1 MNLKKTILALAVA
14 GVAAAPMMAS
24 AAGHGPDS
32 AVYGSLRYG
41 VESVDAGG
49 TSDRVT
55 TLRNFGSRFGIK
67 GETDLGNGM
76 TAFGKWEAH
85 MFGAALRDFQIGLK
99 GDFGQV
105 YAGDG
110 IDHAWDSYMS
120 TDDTWWYGG
129 QSHLSDGVQSNAI
142 TYMGGAGGVTF
153 GVTARLA
160 DNNANAVVAVPA
172 VVGTATVPSV
182 AAVDQ
187 SNRVVDDNAIDA
199 IEAVVAFDAGPVNI
213 ALGMT
218 DVKTSPVD
226 TEAVIGLVV
235 KGAAGGFGYKVDFQS
250 QGAASGSTNDDASS
264 LQLQGSF
271 GSFYAQYGSSDTGA
285 IGAASATPTNLV
297 LGYTQTLGA
306 KTLVWYEFISQDADV
321 VGTDTSTTIAAT
333 LKYDIL

>member
-32 AVYGSLRYG
+32 AVYGSMRYG
-41 VESVDAGG
+41 VESVDNGG
-49 TSDRVT
+49 TTERVT

-105 YAGDG
+105 YVGDG
-110 IDHAWDSYMS
+110 INHTWDSYMS

-129 QSHLSDGVQSNAI
+129 QSHLSDGVQNNAI
-142 TYMGGAGGVTF
+142 TYMGGAGAVSF
-153 GVTARLA
+153 GITAQMNAQAVNA
-160 DNNANAVVAVPA
+160 DEE
-172 VVGTATVPSV
+172 TV
-182 AAVDQ
+182 
-187 SNRVVDDNAIDA
+187 DA
-199 IEAVVAFDAGPVNI
+199 IEIVVAFDAGPVNI

-226 TEAVIGLVV
+226 TEAVTGLVL
-235 KGAAGGFGYKVDFQS
+235 KGAAGDFGYKVDFQS
-250 QGAASGSTNDDASS
+250 QGAAVGSTDDLSS
-264 LQLQGSF
+264 VQLQGSF
-271 GSFYAQYGSSDTGA
+271 GSFYAQYGSQDTGP
-285 IGAASATPTNLV
+285 ATPTNLV

-333 LKYDIL
+333 LKYEIL

>member
-1 MNLKKTILALAVA
+1 MNLKKTVLALAVA
-14 GVAAAPMMAS
+14 GIAAAPMMAS

-32 AVYGSLRYG
+32 AVYGSMRYG
-41 VESVDAGG
+41 VESVDAGLA
-49 TSDRVT
+49 SERVT

-110 IDHAWDSYMS
+110 INHTWDSYMS

-142 TYMGGAGGVTF
+142 TYMGGAGAVSF
-153 GVTARLA
+153 GITAQMNAQAVNA
-160 DNNANAVVAVPA
+160 DEE
-172 VVGTATVPSV
+172 TV
-182 AAVDQ
+182 
-187 SNRVVDDNAIDA
+187 DA
-199 IEAVVAFDAGPVNI
+199 IEIVVAFDAGPVNI

-226 TEAVIGLVV
+226 TEAVTGLVL
-235 KGAAGGFGYKVDFQS
+235 KGAAGDFGYKVDFQS
-250 QGAASGSTNDDASS
+250 QGAAVGSTDDLSS
-264 LQLQGSF
+264 VQLQGSF
-271 GSFYAQYGSSDTGA
+271 GSFYAQYGSQDTGP
-285 IGAASATPTNLV
+285 ATPTNLV

>member
-32 AVYGSLRYG
+32 AVYGSMRYG
-41 VESVDAGG
+41 VESVDNGG
-49 TSDRVT
+49 ATERVT

-76 TAFGKWEAH
+76 TAFGKWETQ
-85 MFGAALRDFQIGLK
+85 MFGGALRDFQIGLK

-110 IDHAWDSYMS
+110 INHTWDSYMS

-129 QSHLSDGVQSNAI
+129 GQHLSDGIQNNAI
-142 TYMGGAGGVTF
+142 TYMGGAGAVSF
-153 GVTARLA
+153 GITAQMNAQAVNA
-160 DNNANAVVAVPA
+160 DEE
-172 VVGTATVPSV
+172 TV
-182 AAVDQ
+182 DG
-187 SNRVVDDNAIDA
+187 
-199 IEAVVAFDAGPVNI
+199 IEVVVAFDAGPVNI
-213 ALGMT
+213 AVGMT
-218 DVKTSPVD
+218 DLNASPAAAD
-226 TEAVIGLVV
+226 PEAVVGLVV
-235 KGAAGGFGYKVDFQS
+235 KGAAGDFGYKVDFQS

-264 LQLQGSF
+264 FQLQGSF
-271 GSFYAQYGSSDTGA
+271 GSFYAQYGSQDLGA
-285 IGAASATPTNLV
+285 KGAAAATPTNVV

-306 KTLVWYEFISQDADV
+306 KTLVWYEFRTRDLDT
-321 VGTDTSTTIAAT
+321 VGSETATVLAAT

>member
-32 AVYGSLRYG
+32 AVYGSMRYG
-41 VESVDAGG
+41 VESVDNGG
-49 TSDRVT
+49 TTERVT

-110 IDHAWDSYMS
+110 INHTWDSYMS

-142 TYMGGAGGVTF
+142 TYMGGAGAVSF
-153 GVTARLA
+153 GITAQMNAQAVNA
-160 DNNANAVVAVPA
+160 DEE
-172 VVGTATVPSV
+172 TV
-182 AAVDQ
+182 
-187 SNRVVDDNAIDA
+187 DA
-199 IEAVVAFDAGPVNI
+199 IEIVVAFDAGPVNI

-226 TEAVIGLVV
+226 TEAVTGLVL
-235 KGAAGGFGYKVDFQS
+235 KGAAGDFGYKVDFQS
-250 QGAASGSTNDDASS
+250 QGAAVGSTDDLSS
-264 LQLQGSF
+264 VQLQGSF
-271 GSFYAQYGSSDTGA
+271 GSFYAQYGSQDTGP
-285 IGAASATPTNLV
+285 ATPTNLV

-333 LKYDIL
+333 LKYEIL

>member
-32 AVYGSLRYG
+32 AVYGSMRYG
-41 VESVDAGG
+41 VESVDNGG
-49 TSDRVT
+49 TTERVT

-110 IDHAWDSYMS
+110 INHTWDSYMS

-142 TYMGGAGGVTF
+142 TYMGGAGAVSF
-153 GVTARLA
+153 GITAQMNAQAVNA
-160 DNNANAVVAVPA
+160 DEE
-172 VVGTATVPSV
+172 TV
-182 AAVDQ
+182 
-187 SNRVVDDNAIDA
+187 DA
-199 IEAVVAFDAGPVNI
+199 IEIVVAFDAGPVNI

-226 TEAVIGLVV
+226 TEAVTGLV
-235 KGAAGGFGYKVDFQS
+235 
-250 QGAASGSTNDDASS
+250 QG
-264 LQLQGSF
+264 
-271 GSFYAQYGSSDTGA
+271 
-285 IGAASATPTNLV
+285 
-297 LGYTQTLGA
+297 
-306 KTLVWYEFISQDADV
+306 
-321 VGTDTSTTIAAT
+321 
-333 LKYDIL
+333 

>member
-32 AVYGSLRYG
+32 AVYGSMRYG
-41 VESVDAGG
+41 VESYNAGG
-49 TSDRVT
+49 TTETVT

-85 MFGAALRDFQIGLK
+85 MFGAALRDFKVGLK

-105 YAGDG
+105 YVGDG
-110 IDHAWDSYMS
+110 IDHTWDSYMS

-142 TYMGGAGGVTF
+142 TYMGGAGAVSF
-153 GVTARLA
+153 GITAQMSA
-160 DNNANAVVAVPA
+160 QTTNANEE
-172 VVGTATVPSV
+172 
-182 AAVDQ
+182 
-187 SNRVVDDNAIDA
+187 AIDA
-199 IEAVVAFDAGPVNI
+199 IEIVVAFDAGPVNI

-226 TEAVIGLVV
+226 TEAVTGLVL
-235 KGAAGGFGYKVDFQS
+235 KGAAGDFGYKVDFQS
-250 QGAASGSTNDDASS
+250 QGAAAGATDDLSS

-271 GSFYAQYGSSDTGA
+271 GSFYAQYGSQDTGP
-285 IGAASATPTNLV
+285 ATPTNLV
-297 LGYTQTLGA
+297 LGYTQSLGA

-333 LKYDIL
+333 LKYEIL

>member
-32 AVYGSLRYG
+32 AVYGSMRYG

-49 TSDRVT
+49 TTERVT

-85 MFGAALRDFQIGLK
+85 MFGAALRDFQVGLK

-105 YAGDG
+105 YVGDG
-110 IDHAWDSYMS
+110 INHTWDSYMS

-142 TYMGGAGGVTF
+142 TYMGGAGAVSF
-153 GVTARLA
+153 GITAQMSA
-160 DNNANAVVAVPA
+160 QTPNANEE
-172 VVGTATVPSV
+172 
-182 AAVDQ
+182 
-187 SNRVVDDNAIDA
+187 AIDA
-199 IEAVVAFDAGPVNI
+199 IEIVVAFDAGPVNI

-226 TEAVIGLVV
+226 TEAVTGLVL
-235 KGAAGGFGYKVDFQS
+235 KGAAGDFGYKVDFQS
-250 QGAASGSTNDDASS
+250 QGAAAGSTDDLSS
-264 LQLQGSF
+264 VQLQGSF
-271 GSFYAQYGSSDTGA
+271 GSFYAQYGSQDTGPT
-285 IGAASATPTNLV
+285 TPTNLV
-297 LGYTQTLGA
+297 LGYTQSLGA
-306 KTLVWYEFISQDADV
+306 KTLVWYEFISQDVDV

-333 LKYDIL
+333 LKYEIL

>member
-32 AVYGSLRYG
+32 AVYGSMRYG
-41 VESVDAGG
+41 VESVDNGG
-49 TSDRVT
+49 TTERVT

-85 MFGAALRDFQIGLK
+85 MFGAGLRDFQIGLK

-110 IDHAWDSYMS
+110 INHTWDSYMS

-142 TYMGGAGGVTF
+142 TYMGGAGAVSF
-153 GVTARLA
+153 GITAA
-160 DNNANAVVAVPA
+160 MNAQA
-172 VVGTATVPSV
+172 
-182 AAVDQ
+182 
-187 SNRVVDDNAIDA
+187 SNPDEEAIDA
-199 IEAVVAFDAGPVNI
+199 IEIVVAFDAGPVNI

-226 TEAVIGLVV
+226 TEAVTGLVL
-235 KGAAGGFGYKVDFQS
+235 KGAAGDFGYKVDFQS
-250 QGAASGSTNDDASS
+250 QGAAVGSTDDLSS

-271 GSFYAQYGSSDTGA
+271 GSFYAQYGSQDTGP
-285 IGAASATPTNLV
+285 ATPTNLV
-297 LGYTQTLGA
+297 LGYTQSIGP

-321 VGTDTSTTIAAT
+321 VGTDTSTTFAAT
-333 LKYDIL
+333 LKYEIL

>member
-32 AVYGSLRYG
+32 AVYGSMRYG

-49 TSDRVT
+49 TTERVT
-55 TLRNFGSRFGIK
+55 RLTNFGSRFGIK

-76 TAFGKWEAH
+76 TAFGKWEAA
-85 MFGAALRDFQIGLK
+85 MVGGGLRDLQIGLK

-110 IDHAWDSYMS
+110 INHTWDSYMS

-129 QSHLSDGVQSNAI
+129 QSHLNDGVQSNAI
-142 TYMGGAGGVTF
+142 TYMGGAGAVSF
-153 GVTARLA
+153 GITAQMTA
-160 DNNANAVVAVPA
+160 QVDNANEE
-172 VVGTATVPSV
+172 
-182 AAVDQ
+182 
-187 SNRVVDDNAIDA
+187 AIDA
-199 IEAVVAFDAGPVNI
+199 IEIVVAFDAGPVNI

-226 TEAVIGLVV
+226 TEAVTGLVV
-235 KGAAGGFGYKVDFQS
+235 KGAAGDFGYKVDFQS
-250 QGAASGSTNDDASS
+250 QGAASGSTDDDASS
-264 LQLQGSF
+264 FQLQGSF
-271 GSFYAQYGSSDTGA
+271 GSFYAQYGSSDDGA

-297 LGYTQTLGA
+297 LGYTQTLGP
-306 KTLVWYEFISQDADV
+306 KTLVWYEFISQDFDV
-321 VGTDTSTTIAAT
+321 VGTDTATTFAAT
-333 LKYDIL
+333 LKYEIL

>member
-32 AVYGSLRYG
+32 AVYGSMRYG
-41 VESVDAGG
+41 VESVDNGG
-49 TSDRVT
+49 TTERVT

-85 MFGAALRDFQIGLK
+85 MFGAALRDFQVGLK

-105 YAGDG
+105 YVGDG
-110 IDHAWDSYMS
+110 INHTWDSYMS

-142 TYMGGAGGVTF
+142 TYMGGAGAVSF
-153 GVTARLA
+153 GITAQMNA
-160 DNNANAVVAVPA
+160 QAANADEE
-172 VVGTATVPSV
+172 TV
-182 AAVDQ
+182 
-187 SNRVVDDNAIDA
+187 DA
-199 IEAVVAFDAGPVNI
+199 IEIVVAFDAGPVNI

-226 TEAVIGLVV
+226 TEAVTGLVL
-235 KGAAGGFGYKVDFQS
+235 KGAAGDFGYKVDFQS
-250 QGAASGSTNDDASS
+250 QGAAVGSTDDLSS
-264 LQLQGSF
+264 VQLQGSF
-271 GSFYAQYGSSDTGA
+271 GSFYAQYGSQDTGP
-285 IGAASATPTNLV
+285 ATPTNLV

-333 LKYDIL
+333 LKYEIL

>member
-32 AVYGSLRYG
+32 AVYGSMRYG
-41 VESVDAGG
+41 VESVDNGG
-49 TSDRVT
+49 TTERVT

-110 IDHAWDSYMS
+110 INHTWDSYMS

-142 TYMGGAGGVTF
+142 TYMGGAGAVSF
-153 GVTARLA
+153 GITAQMNA
-160 DNNANAVVAVPA
+160 QAVNANEE
-172 VVGTATVPSV
+172 TV
-182 AAVDQ
+182 
-187 SNRVVDDNAIDA
+187 DA
-199 IEAVVAFDAGPVNI
+199 IEVVVAFDAGPVNI
-213 ALGMT
+213 AVGMT

-226 TEAVIGLVV
+226 TEAVTGLVL
-235 KGAAGGFGYKVDFQS
+235 KGAAGDFGYKVDFQS

-264 LQLQGSF
+264 FQLQGSF
-271 GSFYAQYGSSDTGA
+271 GSFYAQYGSQDLGA
-285 IGAASATPTNLV
+285 KGAAAATPTDVV

-306 KTLVWYEFISQDADV
+306 KTLVWYEFRTRDLDT
-321 VGTDTSTTIAAT
+321 VGSETATVLAAT

>member
-32 AVYGSLRYG
+32 AVYGSMRYG
-41 VESVDAGG
+41 VESVDNGG
-49 TSDRVT
+49 TTERVT

-110 IDHAWDSYMS
+110 INHTWDSYMS

-142 TYMGGAGGVTF
+142 TYMGGAGAVSF
-153 GVTARLA
+153 GITAQMNAQAVNA
-160 DNNANAVVAVPA
+160 DEE
-172 VVGTATVPSV
+172 
-182 AAVDQ
+182 
-187 SNRVVDDNAIDA
+187 AIDA
-199 IEAVVAFDAGPVNI
+199 IEIVVAFDAGPVNI

-226 TEAVIGLVV
+226 TEAVTGLVL
-235 KGAAGGFGYKVDFQS
+235 KGAAGDFGYKVDFQS
-250 QGAASGSTNDDASS
+250 QGAAVGSTDDLSS
-264 LQLQGSF
+264 VQLQGSF
-271 GSFYAQYGSSDTGA
+271 GSFYAQYGSQDTGP
-285 IGAASATPTNLV
+285 ATPTNLV

-333 LKYDIL
+333 LKYEIL

>member
-32 AVYGSLRYG
+32 AVYGSMRYG
-41 VESVDAGG
+41 VESVDNGG
-49 TSDRVT
+49 TTERVT

-110 IDHAWDSYMS
+110 INHTWDSYMS

-142 TYMGGAGGVTF
+142 TYMGGAGAVSF
-153 GVTARLA
+153 GITAQMNAQAVNA
-160 DNNANAVVAVPA
+160 DEE
-172 VVGTATVPSV
+172 TV
-182 AAVDQ
+182 
-187 SNRVVDDNAIDA
+187 DA
-199 IEAVVAFDAGPVNI
+199 IEIVVAFDAGPVNI

-226 TEAVIGLVV
+226 TEAVTGLVL
-235 KGAAGGFGYKVDFQS
+235 KGAAGDFGYKVDFQS
-250 QGAASGSTNDDASS
+250 QGAAVGSTDDLSS
-264 LQLQGSF
+264 VQLQGSF
-271 GSFYAQYGSSDTGA
+271 GSFYAQYGSQDTGP
-285 IGAASATPTNLV
+285 ATPTNLV

>member
-32 AVYGSLRYG
+32 AVYGSMRYG
-41 VESVDAGG
+41 VESVDAGNG
-49 TSDRVT
+49 LETVT

-85 MFGAALRDFQIGLK
+85 MFGAALRDFQLGLK

-105 YAGDG
+105 YVGDG
-110 IDHAWDSYMS
+110 INHTWDSYMS

-142 TYMGGAGGVTF
+142 TYMGGAGAVSF
-153 GVTARLA
+153 GITAQMSA
-160 DNNANAVVAVPA
+160 QTPNANEE
-172 VVGTATVPSV
+172 
-182 AAVDQ
+182 
-187 SNRVVDDNAIDA
+187 AIDA
-199 IEAVVAFDAGPVNI
+199 IEIVVAFDAGPVNI

-226 TEAVIGLVV
+226 TEAVTGLVL
-235 KGAAGGFGYKVDFQS
+235 KGAAGDFGYKVDFQS
-250 QGAASGSTNDDASS
+250 QGAAAGATDDLSS

-271 GSFYAQYGSSDTGA
+271 GSFYAQYGSQDTGP
-285 IGAASATPTNLV
+285 ATPTNLV
-297 LGYTQTLGA
+297 LGYTQSLGA

-333 LKYDIL
+333 LKYEIL

>member
-32 AVYGSLRYG
+32 AVYGSMRYG
-41 VESVDAGG
+41 VESVDNGG
-49 TSDRVT
+49 TTERAT

-110 IDHAWDSYMS
+110 INHTWDSYMS

-142 TYMGGAGGVTF
+142 TYMGGAGAVSF
-153 GVTARLA
+153 GITAQMNAQAVNA
-160 DNNANAVVAVPA
+160 DEE
-172 VVGTATVPSV
+172 TV
-182 AAVDQ
+182 
-187 SNRVVDDNAIDA
+187 DA
-199 IEAVVAFDAGPVNI
+199 IEIVVAFDAGPVNI

-226 TEAVIGLVV
+226 TEAVTGLVL
-235 KGAAGGFGYKVDFQS
+235 KGAAGDFGYKVDFQS
-250 QGAASGSTNDDASS
+250 QGAAVGSTDDLSS
-264 LQLQGSF
+264 VQLQGSF
-271 GSFYAQYGSSDTGA
+271 GSFYAQYGSQDTGP
-285 IGAASATPTNLV
+285 ASPTNLV

>member
-32 AVYGSLRYG
+32 AVYGSMRYG
-41 VESVDAGG
+41 VESVDNGG
-49 TSDRVT
+49 TTERAT

-110 IDHAWDSYMS
+110 INHTWDSYMS

-142 TYMGGAGGVTF
+142 TYMGGAGAVSF
-153 GVTARLA
+153 GITAQMSA
-160 DNNANAVVAVPA
+160 QTPNANEE
-172 VVGTATVPSV
+172 
-182 AAVDQ
+182 
-187 SNRVVDDNAIDA
+187 AIDA
-199 IEAVVAFDAGPVNI
+199 IEIVVAFDAGPVNI

-226 TEAVIGLVV
+226 TEAVTGLVL
-235 KGAAGGFGYKVDFQS
+235 KGAAGDFGYKVDFQS
-250 QGAASGSTNDDASS
+250 QGAAVGSTDDLSS
-264 LQLQGSF
+264 VQLQGSF
-271 GSFYAQYGSSDTGA
+271 GSFYAQYGSQDTGP
-285 IGAASATPTNLV
+285 ATPTNLV

-333 LKYDIL
+333 LKYEIL

>member
-32 AVYGSLRYG
+32 AVYGSMRYG
-41 VESVDAGG
+41 VESVDNGG
-49 TSDRVT
+49 TTERVT

-76 TAFGKWEAH
+76 TVFGKWETQ
-85 MFGAALRDFQIGLK
+85 MFGGALRDFQIGLK

-110 IDHAWDSYMS
+110 INHTWDSYMS

-142 TYMGGAGGVTF
+142 TYMGGAGAVSF
-153 GVTARLA
+153 GITAQM
-160 DNNANAVVAVPA
+160 NAQAVNP
-172 VVGTATVPSV
+172 
-182 AAVDQ
+182 
-187 SNRVVDDNAIDA
+187 NEEAIDA
-199 IEAVVAFDAGPVNI
+199 IEIVVAFDAGPVNI

-218 DVKTSPVD
+218 DAKTSPVD
-226 TEAVIGLVV
+226 TEAVTGLVL
-235 KGAAGGFGYKVDFQS
+235 KGAAGDFGYKVDFQS
-250 QGAASGSTNDDASS
+250 QGAASGTTNDDASS

-285 IGAASATPTNLV
+285 TGAASATPTNLV
-297 LGYTQTLGA
+297 LGYTQSLGA

-321 VGTDTSTTIAAT
+321 VGVDTSTTIAAT

>member
-32 AVYGSLRYG
+32 AVYGSMRYG
-41 VESVDAGG
+41 VESVDNGG
-49 TSDRVT
+49 TTERVT

-110 IDHAWDSYMS
+110 INHTWDSYMS

-142 TYMGGAGGVTF
+142 TYMGGAGAVSF
-153 GVTARLA
+153 GITAQMNAQAVNA
-160 DNNANAVVAVPA
+160 DEE
-172 VVGTATVPSV
+172 TV
-182 AAVDQ
+182 
-187 SNRVVDDNAIDA
+187 DA
-199 IEAVVAFDAGPVNI
+199 IEIVVAFDAGPVNI

-226 TEAVIGLVV
+226 TEAVTGLVL
-235 KGAAGGFGYKVDFQS
+235 KGAAGDFGYKVDFQS
-250 QGAASGSTNDDASS
+250 QGAAAGSTDDLSS

-271 GSFYAQYGSSDTGA
+271 GSFYAQYGSQDTGP
-285 IGAASATPTNLV
+285 ATPTNLV

-333 LKYDIL
+333 LKYEIL